1 LRNVLEIH
9 PALQRPIGGRPEGAR
24 VTTPLRLL
32 LVEDTQD
39 DADLL
44 LRELRRGSYAVAHR
58 RVETAGMMQE
68 ALEREPWDLV
78 ISDWTLPTFSA
89 PEALAVLLKTG
100 LDLPFIIVSGAIG
113 EDVAVH
119 ALKAGAHDFMVKD
132 RLTRLVPAVE
142 RELREA
148 EVRRSER
155 RAREALVRSERL
167 LRLVTDSVPDG
178 IVASDAD
185 GEITLSNAA
194 ARRLLGDRTP
204 DAAGESLPDL
214 HTGLYLPDGRT
225 ACPGKDLPLTRA
237 LCGETVEAQELVV
250 GEGTHARRISMAARP
265 MHDDALQL
273 QGAVS
278 VIRDITNE
286 RGIQQQLMV
295 SDRMAS
301 VGMLAAGVAHEINNP
316 LASLLVNVQLAL
328 ETVQRLGARLPEDA
342 QELVDELRDAHEA
355 GSRILTIVHD
365 IKAFCHTDSQEA
377 PTIQLAPVLDSAI
390 RMAWNQ
396 VRQRAELVR
405 SYAETPHVRA
415 NEARL
420 CQVFLNLLVNAV
432 QALPD
437 GNREGHR
444 IEVATRVAP
453 DGRVVAEIK
462 DTGTGMP
469 PEVLQRLFTPFF
481 TTKPAGIG
489 TGLGLSIS
497 QRIVKSLG
505 GEIQVESELGRGTTF
520 RVCLL
525 AGEPKVAP
533 APVAPPPARSA
544 GGQGRVLAV
553 DDEPLVTGA
562 LRRMLRQHDF
572 HSENSP
578 RAALERLRTGE
589 RFDVI
594 LCDLM
599 MPEMTGMDL
608 LAELERVA
616 PDQARRVIFLTGGA
630 VSKRAAM
637 FLGSVKNLCLE
648 KPFNTEKLRALVS
661 SRIG

>member
-1 LRNVLEIH
+1 MS
-9 PALQRPIGGRPEGAR
+9 
-24 VTTPLRLL
+24 TPLRLL

-44 LRELRRGSYAVAHR
+44 LRELARGHYAVSHR
-58 RVETAGMMQE
+58 RVETASAMQE
-68 ALEREPWDLV
+68 ALSGTEWDLV

-89 PEALAVLLKTG
+89 PEALAVLLKSG
-100 LDLPFIIVSGAIG
+100 VDLPFIIVSGAIG

-167 LRLVTDSVPDG
+167 LRLVTESVPDG

-194 ARRLLGDRTP
+194 ARRLLGDRST
-204 DAAGESLPDL
+204 DSAGDLVPDL

-225 ACPGKDLPLTRA
+225 PCSGKDLPLTRA

-250 GEGTHARRISMAARP
+250 GEEPQARRICMTARP
-265 MHDDALQL
+265 MHDEALQL

-278 VIRDITNE
+278 VVRDITSE
-286 RGIQQQLMV
+286 RAMQQQLMV

-316 LASLLVNVQLAL
+316 LASLIVNVQLAL
-328 ETVQRLGARLPEDA
+328 ETVKRLGAQLPHEA
-342 QELVDELRDAHEA
+342 QELMEELSDAHQA
-355 GSRILTIVHD
+355 GERILTIVHD
-365 IKAFCHTDSQEA
+365 IKAFCHFDDQGPPS
-377 PTIQLAPVLDSAI
+377 IQLQPVLESAI

-396 VRQRAELVR
+396 IRQRAELVR
-405 SYAETPHVRA
+405 SYAEIPHVSG
-415 NEARL
+415 NESRL
-420 CQVFLNLLVNAV
+420 CQVFLNLLVNAA

-437 GNREGHR
+437 GKQEGHR
-444 IEVATRVAP
+444 IEVSTRVGS
-453 DGRVVAEIK
+453 DGRVIAEIK
-462 DTGTGMP
+462 DTGPGMP
-469 PEVLQRLFTPFF
+469 PEVMQRLFTPFF
-481 TTKPAGIG
+481 TTKPAGVG

-497 QRIVKSLG
+497 QRIVKSFG
-505 GEIQVESELGRGTTF
+505 GEIQVESGPGRGTAF

-525 AGEPKVAP
+525 P
-533 APVAPPPARSA
+533 AEARPVAPVVAPVVRAGNAR
-544 GGQGRVLAV
+544 GRVLAV

-572 HSENSP
+572 HFENSP
-578 RAALERLRTGE
+578 RAALERFRAGE

-599 MPEMTGMDL
+599 MPEMMGMDL
-608 LAELERVA
+608 LAEIERIA
-616 PDQARRVIFLTGGA
+616 PDQVQRVIFLTGGA
-630 VSKRAAM
+630 VTKRAAT
-637 FLGSVKNLCLE
+637 FLATVKNLRLD
-648 KPFNTEKLRALVS
+648 KPFDTEKLRALVS